1 MNVWLL
7 LLYRTL
13 ITIDKKRGEKR
24 LNETSDQEDSE
35 NEEET
40 ETSLSLSKKYHSI
53 ISSYIQRL
61 FEIGNSYLRIVII

>member
-35 NEEET
+35 NEEEA